1 MIMKNYIL
9 LLVVMLHINSDGVEQ
24 KNCESFNKKKV
35 NEKGVEAYIKED
47 SRKCTDIRIDRK
59 SNWISL
65 RLILSVF
72 YFSCFK

>member
-1 MIMKNYIL
+1 
-9 LLVVMLHINSDGVEQ
+9 MLHINSDGVEQ

-47 SRKCTDIRIDRK
+47 SRKCTDIRIDCK

-65 RLILSVF
+65 RLILNAF